1 MIIWFLLFMLVYSFC
16 NWLIGQQVLALLRI
30 NPVAFWVTLAIL
42 ACSPLLGRM
51 GISSA
56 IDKAGNLWMIFFY
69 YATFLA
75 VLGIF
80 VKNKPFIISCY
91 LLIFILILIGSIHAK
106 NVKVVS
112 YDINIPKQARDLNI
126 VMLSDT
132 HINQTKSS
140 DYVENM
146 VSDIN
151 SLHPD
156 IVLLAGDI
164 FDDRY
169 VNSLKEKKE
178 ILKGIK
184 ATDGVYGVLG
194 NHEYY
199 SNNLSE
205 ILEIYKEANINIL
218 IDEVAELE
226 TIYIVGRDD
235 IYKKRKN
242 LNELLQTV
250 NKEKPII
257 LLDHQPVSLDE
268 AKNNGVDLQLS
279 GHTHKGQFF
288 PNQLITAKIYE
299 VDYGYLAKDSLQ
311 VIVTSGYG
319 TWGPPVRIG
328 TQSEIL
334 DIKIKFQKNP

>member
-1 MIIWFLLFMLVYSFC
+1 MIIWFLLLMLIYSFC
-16 NWLIGQQVLALLRI
+16 NWLIGQQIMALLRV
-30 NPVAFWVTLAIL
+30 NTVAFWVILAIL

-56 IDKAGNLWMIFFY
+56 IDKAGNFWMVFFY

-80 VKNKPFIISCY
+80 VKNKPFIIGCY

-112 YDINIPKQARDLNI
+112 YDINIPKQARDFDI

-140 DYVENM
+140 DYVEKM

-156 IVLLAGDI
+156 IVLFAGDI
-164 FDDRY
+164 FDDRN

-205 ILEIYKEANINIL
+205 ILDIYKEANINIL

-257 LLDHQPVSLDE
+257 LLDHQPVSLEE

-334 DIKIKFQKNP
+334 DIKIKFQK

>member
-1 MIIWFLLFMLVYSFC
+1 MIIWFLLLMLVYSFC
-16 NWLIGQQVLALLRI
+16 NWLIGQQIMALVRV
-30 NPVAFWVTLAIL
+30 NTVAFWVILAIL

-56 IDKAGNLWMIFFY
+56 IDKAGNLWMVFFY

-80 VKNKPFIISCY
+80 VKNKPFIIGCY

-112 YDINIPKQARDLNI
+112 YDINIPKQARDFNI

-140 DYVENM
+140 DYVEKM

-156 IVLLAGDI
+156 IVLFAGDI
-164 FDDRY
+164 FDDRD

-242 LNELLQTV
+242 LNELLQAV

-257 LLDHQPVSLDE
+257 LLDHQPVSLEE
-268 AKNNGVDLQLS
+268 AKDNGVNLQLS

-299 VDYGYLAKDSLQ
+299 VDYGYLDKDSLQ

-328 TQSEIL
+328 TQSEII
-334 DIKIKFQKNP
+334 DINIKFQK